1 MNLAVSLQ
9 VLSNLLCQTSNAFQ
23 EDGKGKRNDPFY
35 KCKSTIFSYKANHFS
50 QKIMGIQDFGVI
62 MNYLQIF
69 FTNKWHK
76 KTCPQEVQLAF
87 GIVLK
92 KVAELLYIKFYAIF
106 APRRQIIKRKRQ
118 DKR

>member
-1 MNLAVSLQ
+1 
-9 VLSNLLCQTSNAFQ
+9 
-23 EDGKGKRNDPFY
+23 
-35 KCKSTIFSYKANHFS
+35 
-50 QKIMGIQDFGVI
+50 MGLQDFGVI

-92 KVAELLYIKFYAIF
+92 KGCGIVVYQVLCYLCSPETNNKT
-106 APRRQIIKRKRQ
+106 
-118 DKR
+118 

>member
-1 MNLAVSLQ
+1 
-9 VLSNLLCQTSNAFQ
+9 
-23 EDGKGKRNDPFY
+23 
-35 KCKSTIFSYKANHFS
+35 
-50 QKIMGIQDFGVI
+50 MGLQDFGVI

-92 KVAELLYIKFYAIF
+92 KVAELLYIKFYVIF
-106 APRRQIIKRKRQ
+106 AALRQIIKRKKQ
-118 DKR
+118 DKRPHLNLIKEDKDRDNTRNIIVTLYCKKYTFFL